1 MAIAVQSVP
10 LYCSFIQY
18 TGSSPGWDVIM
29 VLKSSRPSL
38 PLKKA
43 PPFSEPLRYKVGG
56 PSKVCARLCGLGP
69 PGGRDSQLL
78 VDVRMVV
85 VLDLVGCIN
94 GSRGL
99 MTLEK

>member
-1 MAIAVQSVP
+1 MVFTPPSVP
-10 LYCSFIQY
+10 PFAGEPKGRRGKPPYS
-18 TGSSPGWDVIM
+18 
-29 VLKSSRPSL
+29 VL
-38 PLKKA
+38 
-43 PPFSEPLRYKVGG
+43 EPLRYKVGG

-69 PGGRDSQLL
+69 PGGGDSQLL

-94 GSRGL
+94 GSRDL